1 MVDNRPGA
9 GGTIAA
15 RIVSRAQPD
24 GYTVLM
30 SSLGTHGVGPS
41 LYRNSGYDAIRD
53 FEPISLLAT
62 TPIVLVVNNS
72 LAQVKSVQDLIK
84 EAKAKPGAIRYA
96 SSGFSAPPHTAAA
109 IFQMMTGTTL
119 LHVPY
124 KGGGPAIVGLLA
136 NDTNIMFGPAATM
149 LRQAKAGRLRALA
162 ISRKARLT
170 EFPDLPT
177 FAEAGLPDYEANAW
191 FGIHAPA
198 RTPKSIVGTWNKAL
212 LNVINSASFRKRI
225 KAIGVEAA
233 GSTPEEFGVFVRNQ
247 IAKYAKVIKATGMEA
262 R

>member
-1 MVDNRPGA
+1 VAPGLTAAWGQQVVVDKRPGA
-9 GGTIAA
+9 GATIAA
-15 RIVSRAQPD
+15 TIVSHARPD

-30 SSLGTHGVGPS
+30 SSLGTHGVAPS
-41 LYRNSGYDAIRD
+41 LYRDPGYDAIRD

-72 LAQVKSVQDLIK
+72 LTQVKSVQDLIK
-84 EAKAKPGAIRYA
+84 EAKARPGAIPYA
-96 SSGFSAPPHTAAA
+96 SGGFGAPPHTAAA
-109 IFQMMTGTTL
+109 IFQMMTGTKL

-136 NDTNIMFGPAATM
+136 DETNIMFGPAATM
-149 LRQAKAGRLRALA
+149 LRQANAGRLRALA
-162 ISRKARLT
+162 ISRTTRLA
-170 EFPDLPT
+170 EFK
-177 FAEAGLPDYEANAW
+177 
-191 FGIHAPA
+191 
-198 RTPKSIVGTWNKAL
+198 TPKSIVGAWNKAL

-233 GSTPEEFGVFVRNQ
+233 GSTPGEFAGFVRNQ
-247 IAKYAKVIKATGMEA
+247 VAKHAKVIKATGMEA